1 MTCIVV
7 AITVA
12 GMRESELPA
21 VYGKKTFGEKVF
33 KATEGSLM
41 AITKSGAME
50 PWYIP
55 NQN

>member
-1 MTCIVV
+1 MK
-7 AITVA
+7 
-12 GMRESELPA
+12 ESESPW

-41 AITKSGAME
+41 AITKNGVME